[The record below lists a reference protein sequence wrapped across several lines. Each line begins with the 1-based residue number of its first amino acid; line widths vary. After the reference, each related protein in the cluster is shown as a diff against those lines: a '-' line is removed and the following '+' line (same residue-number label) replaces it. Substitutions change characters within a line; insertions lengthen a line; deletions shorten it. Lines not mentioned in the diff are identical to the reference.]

1 MVLSLT
7 IVGITILF
15 FLLSVL
21 FFPSLKL
28 GKVSLST
35 YWMIILLGA
44 ILLLSLKCVDI
55 KEVISSFTF
64 DSGINPLKILVLF
77 LGQFCLSSLMNRG
90 SFPIWQNI
98 LQDASR
104 RISSCFSSAFISL
117 SLSWLSLLQTISSS
131 LPLLPSS
138 VIFVNGARY
147 LLFLIW

>member
-1 MVLSLT
+1 MWKREVTYHFFRMVLSLT
-7 IVGITILF
+7 IVGITIFF

-35 YWMIILLGA
+35 YWMITLLGA

-55 KEVISSFTF
+55 KEVISSFTS
-64 DSGINPLKILVLF
+64 DSGINPLKILVFF

-104 RISSCFSSAFISL
+104 RISSRFSSA
-117 SLSWLSLLQTISSS
+117 
-131 LPLLPSS
+131 
-138 VIFVNGARY
+138 VIF
-147 LLFLIW
+147 LFLS